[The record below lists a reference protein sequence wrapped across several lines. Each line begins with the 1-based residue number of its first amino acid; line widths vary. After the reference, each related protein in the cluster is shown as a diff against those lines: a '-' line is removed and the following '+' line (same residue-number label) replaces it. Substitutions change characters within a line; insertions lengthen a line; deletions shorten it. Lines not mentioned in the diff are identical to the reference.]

1 MRYFRQAGLLWWL
14 MVMAVPS
21 LAAWPMVPAKDLAAT
36 AKLAKAQQVPV
47 VLYFTRLRC
56 PPCTRFEDN
65 ALAPLVQHSLLDGFA
80 ELLEVQ
86 ADAKDVLV
94 YFDGSA
100 ISPAELAA
108 LYNVTTFPKLVFV
121 NAEGDALDIR
131 MENSGAY
138 DYFPYYFKQRINEAL
153 QALGNP
159 KRVQDEF

>member
-1 MRYFRQAGLLWWL
+1 MVRLSKLWLVWMLFAGS
-14 MVMAVPS
+14 A
-21 LAAWPMVPAKDLAAT
+21 LAAWPIPPATDLSET

-47 VLYFTRLRC
+47 VLYFSRLRC
-56 PPCTRFEDN
+56 PPCGRFEEN
-65 ALAPLVQHSLLDGFA
+65 ALAPLVQHGLLDGFV
-80 ELLEVQ
+80 ELQEVQ
-86 ADAKDVLV
+86 ADAKESLV

-121 NAEGDALDIR
+121 NADGDALDIR

-153 QALGNP
+153 QVLGNP